1 MVLRQQKNMGGLRCE
16 IMETLSFALNKQ
28 LLRELDYNDQQN
40 FDINTR
46 ILFPLPTLVVTYK
59 GLMKL
64 YVYLLVCIGL

>member
-1 MVLRQQKNMGGLRCE
+1 MGGLRCE